1 MLMFVFLLP
10 AIQVIF
16 FCVAIGQAPSGLNLG
31 IVNNEISEP
40 DLCRSSNHSN
50 IDYCDLSLF
59 SCKMFKSNQTVTL
72 INYQDETE
80 AREAVQQGAVWGYLS
95 IPSNLTDSMID
106 KFTGGLSSQ
115 EVSVSLDMSN
125 HQVMIIDIE

>member
-1 MLMFVFLLP
+1 
-10 AIQVIF
+10 
-16 FCVAIGQAPSGLNLG
+16 
-31 IVNNEISEP
+31 
-40 DLCRSSNHSN
+40 
-50 IDYCDLSLF
+50 
-59 SCKMFKSNQTVTL
+59 MFKSNQTVTL